1 MEPISVNYVLM
12 VKVEMKLKELKR
24 FRKLLDDVREN
35 FDDVLM
41 IEKLDTIIG
50 RAEYFERDS
59 KIILGYF

>member
-1 MEPISVNYVLM
+1 MEPISVDYVLM

-24 FRKLLDDVREN
+24 FRELLDDVRED

-41 IEKLDTIIG
+41 IEKLDNIIG

-59 KIILGYF
+59 KIILGHF